1 MTGILAITGGSQ
13 GIGAATARLA
23 AARGYKVAFSYR
35 SGADHAARVLADIK
49 AAGGEAI
56 AIQADASNDADTV
69 RFFAEIDRAFG
80 PVTALVNNAGTTGPI
95 RKLDAVDAAMLGAVM
110 DLNITGC
117 FLALR
122 EAIKRMA
129 TDLGGGGGA
138 VVNISSR
145 AADIGGANEFV
156 HYAASKGAID
166 SFTIGASRELG
177 GRGIRVNAVNPGMI
191 ETEIHAKAGDAG
203 RTTRA
208 IPVIPLG
215 RVGTAD
221 EVAKVVLWLLS
232 DEASYVTGALVP
244 IGGGR

>member
-1 MTGILAITGGSQ
+1 MSGIMVVTGGSQ

-23 AARGYKVAFSYR
+23 AGRGYKVALSYR
-35 SGADHAARVLADIK
+35 SGAEYAAAVVAEITR
-49 AAGGEAI
+49 AGGVAI
-56 AIQADASNDADTV
+56 AIQADATDERATEAL
-69 RFFAEIDRAFG
+69 FAQVDRELG

-95 RKLDAVDAAMLGAVM
+95 RKLDAIDGLLLDEMM
-110 DLNITGC
+110 RLNVTGC
-117 FLALR
+117 FIALR
-122 EAIKRMA
+122 EAVKRMA
-129 TDLGGGGGA
+129 TDLGGAGGA
-138 VVNISSR
+138 IVNVSSR
-145 AADIGGANEFV
+145 ASEIGGANEFV
-156 HYAASKGAID
+156 HYAATKGAID

-177 GRGIRVNAVNPGMI
+177 GRGIRLNAVNPGMI

-221 EVAKVVLWLLS
+221 EVAKVILWLLS

>member
-1 MTGILAITGGSQ
+1 MSGIMVVTGGSQ

-23 AARGYKVAFSYR
+23 AGRGYKVALSYR
-35 SGADHAARVLADIK
+35 SGAEYAAAVVAEITR
-49 AAGGEAI
+49 AGGVAI
-56 AIQADASNDADTV
+56 AIQADATDERATEAL
-69 RFFAEIDRAFG
+69 FAQVDRELG

-95 RKLDAVDAAMLGAVM
+95 RKLDAIDGLLLDEMM
-110 DLNITGC
+110 RLNVTGC
-117 FLALR
+117 FIALR
-122 EAIKRMA
+122 EAVKRMA
-129 TDLGGGGGA
+129 TDLGGAGGA
-138 VVNISSR
+138 IVNVSSR
-145 AADIGGANEFV
+145 ASEIGGANEFV
-156 HYAASKGAID
+156 HYAATKGAID

-221 EVAKVVLWLLS
+221 EVAKVILWLLS

>member
-69 RFFAEIDRAFG
+69 RFFAEIDAKLG
-80 PVTALVNNAGTTGPI
+80 PVTALVNNAGITGPI

-129 TDLGGGGGA
+129 TDLGGSGGA
-138 VVNISSR
+138 VVGS
-145 AADIGGANEFV
+145 AQ
-156 HYAASKGAID
+156 
-166 SFTIGASRELG
+166 
-177 GRGIRVNAVNPGMI
+177 
-191 ETEIHAKAGDAG
+191 
-203 RTTRA
+203 
-208 IPVIPLG
+208 
-215 RVGTAD
+215 
-221 EVAKVVLWLLS
+221 
-232 DEASYVTGALVP
+232 
-244 IGGGR
+244 